1 LRPCTPDGLPVIGRP
16 ARAPGLILATGHA
29 MKGISLAPVTGRL
42 VSELV
47 AGEPPSHD
55 LAPFSPDRFR
65 PLLRRR

>member
-1 LRPCTPDGLPVIGRP
+1 
-16 ARAPGLILATGHA
+16 
-29 MKGISLAPVTGRL
+29 MKGLSLAPVTARL

-65 PLLRRR
+65 PLLRRRTPQPVG